1 MNKIINKIK
10 EKDDIIIFFVIFCIS
25 IGVTLNMSIL
35 AIDEI
40 WNFQSVYKLYNGY
53 EIYKEFNV
61 IDTPLFFWCTELI
74 FRIFGANLVIFRISH
89 CVFMAIYF
97 LLSYKLLKKLGISK
111 PISLFVTL
119 GFITLGFSEIISFPL
134 LRTGGNY
141 NQMAMLIAILGMY
154 FLTSKRFH
162 KNFILQAIISVLTF
176 LAKQTI
182 GIYYIIANIL
192 YLLVSDN
199 SKEEKIKKGIQY
211 FAFMALGLILFLLI
225 LLLNNNIYAFFDY
238 AFGSISEFAD
248 KNTAFEIRSLA
259 YLVGIIGINIVTN
272 IFILK
277 KKCFSKQQ
285 EETIKRLLI
294 FSIIFAFMAYPIVN
308 EFHVMLAIYFSVIN
322 LVYSIYYLFKDFE
335 KNINKILKV
344 INLICIIGLITFSGY
359 HLLEWK
365 NTIESESYPYS
376 WKNPFFGGVIT
387 QEEYEK
393 HQTVIQYIENNE
405 KNVIVLSEKAALYMV
420 PLKRNNG
427 DFDLPLKGNLGS
439 QGEDGLIEKIK
450 QMKNTQFLIYSGS
463 EKVIYQE
470 VEKAKEY
477 IKNTMECI
485 GKIDD
490 FDIYE

>member
-1 MNKIINKIK
+1 MNKIISKVK

-25 IGVTLNMSIL
+25 IGVTLNMPIL
-35 AIDEI
+35 DVDEI
-40 WNFQSVYKLYNGY
+40 WNFQSAYKLYNGY

-61 IDTPLFFWCTELI
+61 IVTPLFFWCTELI
-74 FRIFGANLVIFRISH
+74 FRIFGANLAIFRISH
-89 CVFMAIYF
+89 CVLMATYF
-97 LLSYKLLKKLGISK
+97 LLSYKLLKKLEISK

-119 GFITLGFSEIISFPL
+119 GFIILEIYEVIGFPL
-134 LRTGGNY
+134 LKTGGNY
-141 NQMAMLIAILGMY
+141 NQMAMLLAILGMY
-154 FLTSKRFH
+154 FLTSERFH
-162 KNFILQAIISVLTF
+162 KNYILQAMISVLTF

-182 GIYYIIANIL
+182 GVYYMIANIL

-211 FAFMALGLILFLLI
+211 IVFTALGLALFLFV
-225 LLLNNNIYAFFDY
+225 LLLNNSVYVFFDY
-238 AFGSISEFAD
+238 VLGGILEFVD
-248 KNTAFEIRSLA
+248 KNTAFEVKSLA
-259 YLVGIIGINIVTN
+259 YLVGVIGINIVTN
-272 IFILK
+272 ILVLR
-277 KKCFSKQQ
+277 KKCFLRQQ
-285 EETIKRLLI
+285 EESIKRLFI

-308 EFHVMLAIYFSVIN
+308 AFHVILAIYFSVIN
-322 LVYSIYYLFKDFE
+322 LIYIIYYLFKDF
-335 KNINKILKV
+335 KDNINKILKIV
-344 INLICIIGLITFSGY
+344 NLICIIVLIVFSGY

-365 NTIESESYPYS
+365 KAIESESYPYS
-376 WKNPFFGGVIT
+376 WQDPFFGGTIT

-393 HQTVIQYIENNE
+393 KQTVTQYIESND

-439 QGEDGLIEKIK
+439 QGEDGLIEKMK
-450 QMKNTQFLIYSGS
+450 QMRNTQFLIYSGN

-470 VEKAKEY
+470 TEKAKEY

-485 GKIDD
+485 GKIDE